1 MDVSESE
8 KTKEE
13 ASSEDC
19 TPELK
24 NKLHFQ
30 DAAGN
35 YFAIAVVMVMKV

>member
-19 TPELK
+19 TPEPK
-24 NKLHFQ
+24 NKLHFE
-30 DAAGN
+30 DATGN
-35 YFAIAVVMVMKV
+35 YFAIALIMVMKV